1 MNKKSKD
8 SSKAKK
14 NNLLHDALIKKVIE
28 NPIAA
33 KEFLEEYMPES
44 FKKVVN
50 LETIKVEKESFVEKN
65 LTRQLSDIVLS
76 AVTKDNQQ
84 AFIYTLI
91 EAQVTPVLDCTQVVE
106 ILPSFARTSYER
118 QG

>member
-14 NNLLHDALIKKVIE
+14 NNLLHDVLIKKVIE

-91 EAQVTPVLDCTQVVE
+91 EAQVACIGLHSGCGN
-106 ILPSFARTSYER
+106 IPSFARTLYER

>member
-14 NNLLHDALIKKVIE
+14 NNLLHDVLIKKVIE

-44 FKKVVN
+44 
-50 LETIKVEKESFVEKN
+50 L
-65 LTRQLSDIVLS
+65 R
-76 AVTKDNQQ
+76 
-84 AFIYTLI
+84 
-91 EAQVTPVLDCTQVVE
+91 
-106 ILPSFARTSYER
+106 R
-118 QG
+118 